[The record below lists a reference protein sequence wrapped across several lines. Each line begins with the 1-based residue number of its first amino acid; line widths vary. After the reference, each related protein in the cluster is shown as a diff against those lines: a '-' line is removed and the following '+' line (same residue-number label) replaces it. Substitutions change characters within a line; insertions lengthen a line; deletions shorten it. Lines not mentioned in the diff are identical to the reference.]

1 MQLLLIATL
10 YQFSDALQVSIAGAL
25 RGYKDTRVPMLIS
38 LVGYWGLALPVGVAF
53 GFGLL
58 GLPEYGVYG
67 LWLGMTLGLFI
78 VATTMA
84 LRARMVAGDDAR
96 IRALASI

>member
-1 MQLLLIATL
+1 
-10 YQFSDALQVSIAGAL
+10 
-25 RGYKDTRVPMLIS
+25 MLIS

-58 GLPEYGVYG
+58 GLPEYGR
-67 LWLGMTLGLFI
+67 LR
-78 VATTMA
+78 A
-84 LRARMVAGDDAR
+84 LARHDARSVHRRDDHGTCARMVAGNDAR